1 VTVTL
6 TDLIA
11 AVNTETE
18 NAPVHGVASAIGDGI
33 GLSVSL
39 APPGRVILDD
49 GTFALYVEKVLD
61 VTGTMDYSTGVYTF
75 AAAVDAGHS
84 IKAYCN
90 YVYWTDLQ
98 VSMAVNAAVASL
110 FPDFY
115 VSEAELVATDGTSF
129 EYTLATPNV
138 ATILEVSQVTTS
150 STDSYKTMKNTGYSP
165 YLDGESYI
173 IRFYSAPSAGT
184 IRVRE
189 VCRPAYL
196 AEDASVLNLPDR
208 AQIPI
213 VSYAGYYLLGQKAI
227 PRVRS
232 DITAVVTGGRQLSPR
247 QMADAANIY
256 YFRYQNQL
264 AATKMFPWST
274 R

>member
-1 VTVTL
+1 MTVTL

-18 NAPVHGVASAIGDGI
+18 NTPVYGVANAVGDGV

-39 APPGRVILDD
+39 APNGRTIIADS
-49 GTFALYVEKVLD
+49 TFALYKDGVED
-61 VTGTMDYSTGVYTF
+61 VTGSMDFSNGVFTF
-75 AAAVDAGHS
+75 VSPPFPAED

-90 YVYWTDLQ
+90 YCYWTDLQ

-115 VSEAELVATDGTSF
+115 INETELVTTDGTSF

-165 YLDGESYI
+165 YLDGENYI
-173 IRFYSAPSAGT
+173 IRFYSAPAAGT
-184 IRVRE
+184 IRVRA
-189 VCRPAYL
+189 VCRPAIL
-196 AEDASVLNLPDR
+196 VSDEQELDIPDR
-208 AQIPI
+208 AQVPI
-213 VSYAGYYLLGQKAI
+213 VSYAGYYLLGQKSI

-264 AATKMFPWST
+264 SSAKMFPWST